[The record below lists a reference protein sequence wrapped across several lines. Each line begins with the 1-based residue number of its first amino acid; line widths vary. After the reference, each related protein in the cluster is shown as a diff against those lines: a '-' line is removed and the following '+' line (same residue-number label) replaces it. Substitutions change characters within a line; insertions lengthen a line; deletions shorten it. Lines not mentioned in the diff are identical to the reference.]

1 MTRMEEWKYDSQKK
15 YLMWIFLKIF
25 VKYFKIEGIF
35 SSEDLQMW
43 RGQDISFYAIRLQL
57 KDRQTNTDAL

>member
-1 MTRMEEWKYDSQKK
+1 
-15 YLMWIFLKIF
+15 MWIFLKIF